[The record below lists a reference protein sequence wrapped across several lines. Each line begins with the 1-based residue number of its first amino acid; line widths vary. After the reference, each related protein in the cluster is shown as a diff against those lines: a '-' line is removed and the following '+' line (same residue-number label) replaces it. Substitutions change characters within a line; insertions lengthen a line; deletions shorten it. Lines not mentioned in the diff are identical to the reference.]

1 MNSIEPSQEQPP
13 DLTSYY
19 LFSLQGKLATL
30 RELQAQLEEHIR
42 LRREA
47 VRLLEILQHLPQ
59 LNGLSEQALL
69 ILNRSEP
76 DLIRHLSALLRGFPS
91 QAELAEQNRKTAIFW
106 LDLHSRI
113 QEITDVFAD
122 LTSIEEIRDSIRRL
136 SHILR
141 GSAGTF
147 GFAQIS
153 QLAATVEE
161 ASEKELYQQLQAL
174 IALIT
179 ETVAGHDKNNRRI
192 LVVDDDQDIQHFL
205 KLSLEEEG
213 YAVTHCSTIA
223 QAWKIMN
230 EETVELVILDLI
242 LPDGDGRNLLLDL
255 RISNRFANI
264 PIVVLSSKGLSAS
277 SECYALGADLYF
289 EKPLNSV
296 VPLVTAVSKRL
307 LQKER
312 SEQASQR
319 DFLTGLLNRG
329 AFHEIYAKEHELA
342 QRKGLPLTL
351 AELDMDHFKQINDI
365 YGHAMGDLVLQKV
378 SEILKYT
385 LRPSDFIARWGGE
398 EMAILMPATDQTEA
412 LLALQKCQKELLQQ
426 VFETEEKL
434 SFHVTFSAGVYQ
446 VTSADSINSAMINA
460 DRLLYQA
467 KKAGRNRLMS
477 DRDVLSESVV
487 LPKIMI
493 VEDDPCLI
501 TILRN
506 RFESRFQLAIYTEGG
521 GALQALQHTPVDL
534 VLLDLQLPDMTG
546 FDILSQVRKKYTPH
560 ELPVIIMTAQNNQQN
575 VLNAFNM
582 GANDYIPKPFSPLEL
597 EVHMQ
602 RFIKR

>member
-1 MNSIEPSQEQPP
+1 M
-13 DLTSYY
+13 
-19 LFSLQGKLATL
+19 
-30 RELQAQLEEHIR
+30 
-42 LRREA
+42 RREA
-47 VRLLEILQHLPQ
+47 IRLLEILQHLPQ

-76 DLIRHLSALLRGFPS
+76 DLVLRLSGLLNGFPS
-91 QAELAEQNRKTAIFW
+91 QTELAEENRKTAIFW

-122 LTSIEEIRDSIRRL
+122 LTCIEEIRDSIRRL

-153 QLAATVEE
+153 QLAAMVEE
-161 ASEKELYQQLQAL
+161 SSEKELYQQLQAL

-179 ETVAGHDKNNRRI
+179 ETVAGRDKNNRRI
-192 LVVDDDQDIQHFL
+192 LVVDDDPDIQHFL
-205 KLSLEEEG
+205 KLSLEAEG
-213 YAVTHCSTIA
+213 YLVTHCSTIA

-264 PIVVLSSKGLSAS
+264 PIVVLSSRGLSAS

-398 EMAILMPATDQTEA
+398 EMAILMPATDPAEA
-412 LLALQKCQKELLQQ
+412 LVVLQKCLKELHQQ

-434 SFHVTFSAGVYQ
+434 SFHVTFSAGVYP
-446 VTSADSINSAMINA
+446 VKPADSISSAMSNA

-467 KKAGRNRLMS
+467 KKAGRNRIMS
-477 DRDVLSESVV
+477 DLDVLSEAVV

-506 RFESRFQLAIYTEGG
+506 RFESRFQLDIYTEGG
-521 GALQALQHTPVDL
+521 GALLALEQTSVDL

-546 FDILSQVRKKYTPH
+546 FDILSQLRKKYTPH

>member
-76 DLIRHLSALLRGFPS
+76 DLIRHLSALLRGFSS

-223 QAWKIMN
+223 QAWKMMN

>member
-1 MNSIEPSQEQPP
+1 MNSIESSQEQPP

-47 VRLLEILQHLPQ
+47 VRLLEIVQHLPQ
-59 LNGLSEQALL
+59 LNGLSEQATL
-69 ILNRSEP
+69 ILNHSEP
-76 DLIRHLSALLRGFPS
+76 ELIQRLFVLLQGFPS

-122 LTSIEEIRDSIRRL
+122 LTSVDEIRDSIRRL

-153 QLAATVEE
+153 QLAATVED

-179 ETVAGHDKNNRRI
+179 ETVAVHDKNNRRI
-192 LVVDDDQDIQHFL
+192 LVVDDDPDIQHFL

-213 YAVTHCSTIA
+213 YVVTHCSTIA

-255 RISNRFANI
+255 RISNRFANT

-351 AELDMDHFKQINDI
+351 AELDMDHFKQINDV

-398 EMAILMPATDQTEA
+398 EMAILMPATDQAEALEA
-412 LLALQKCQKELLQQ
+412 LLKCQKELQQQ
-426 VFETEEKL
+426 VFETQEKL

-446 VTSADSINSAMINA
+446 VKPTDSINSAMINA

-467 KKAGRNRLMS
+467 KKAGRNRIMS
-477 DRDVLSESVV
+477 DRDVLFESVV

-506 RFESRFQLAIYTEGG
+506 RFESRFELEIYTEGG
-521 GALQALQHTPVDL
+521 RALQALQQTPVDL

-546 FDILSQVRKKYTPH
+546 FDILSQLRKKYTPH

>member
-1 MNSIEPSQEQPP
+1 MNSIEPSQEQQQ

-47 VRLLEILQHLPQ
+47 IRLLEILQHLPQ

-76 DLIRHLSALLRGFPS
+76 DLVLRLSGLLNGFPS
-91 QAELAEQNRKTAIFW
+91 QTELAEENRKTAIFW

-122 LTSIEEIRDSIRRL
+122 LTCIEEIRDSIRRL

-153 QLAATVEE
+153 QLAAMVEE
-161 ASEKELYQQLQAL
+161 SSEKELYQQLQAL

-179 ETVAGHDKNNRRI
+179 ETVAGRDKNNRRI
-192 LVVDDDQDIQHFL
+192 LVVDDDPDIQHFL
-205 KLSLEEEG
+205 KLSLEAEG
-213 YAVTHCSTIA
+213 YLVTHCSTIA

-264 PIVVLSSKGLSAS
+264 PIVVLSSRGLSAS

-398 EMAILMPATDQTEA
+398 EMAILMPATDPAEA
-412 LLALQKCQKELLQQ
+412 LVVLQKCLKELHQQ

-434 SFHVTFSAGVYQ
+434 SFHVTFSAGVYP
-446 VTSADSINSAMINA
+446 VKPADSISSAMSNA

-467 KKAGRNRLMS
+467 KKAGRNRIMS
-477 DRDVLSESVV
+477 DLDVLSEAVV

-506 RFESRFQLAIYTEGG
+506 RFESRFQLDIYTEGG
-521 GALQALQHTPVDL
+521 GALLALEQTSVDL

-546 FDILSQVRKKYTPH
+546 FDILSQLRKKYTPH